1 MQTRTKTSLV
11 FTLIL
16 VVLAIY
22 WLTPTIRWISMSE
35 PERRQATMRN
45 DPMIDHILKL
55 GLDLQ
60 GGSYL
65 VLEVK
70 STEGDAVERALEII
84 RNRIDQLGVS
94 EPLIHREGEN
104 WIVVQLPGIKEPERA
119 KELIGKTAL
128 LEFRLVNME
137 KTIMD
142 VLDADGNIDE
152 EKIPDGYEVLPGKG
166 DRRYLIKDTSEI
178 TGKYLKNAQVEIG
191 GQFNMPY
198 VSLEFEKE
206 GAGVF
211 EEVTSANIGRNLAI
225 VLDGVVQSA
234 PVIRDRIP
242 GGRAIIEGN
251 FTMEEAHDL
260 AIVLR
265 AGALPAPVEIIQE
278 TSVDP
283 SLGSDS
289 VRLGFKAS
297 VIGFCLVIIFMVIY
311 YQLSGLLAS
320 LALVFN
326 LFFVLGAMSAL
337 HATLTMSGIAGL
349 VLTVGMAV
357 DANVLIFER
366 IREELRAGKT
376 VRVSID
382 NGYSRAFS
390 TILDSN
396 VTTLIP
402 AAFLFQFGTGQI
414 RGFAVTLSLGIV
426 FSMFS
431 AVVITHMIYDI
442 ALGGKPIKKLS
453 I

>member
-1 MQTRTKTSLV
+1 MQIRTKTSLV

-16 VVLAIY
+16 VVLALY
-22 WLTPTIRWISMSE
+22 WLTPTIKWISMSGS
-35 PERRQATMRN
+35 ERRQATMRN
-45 DPMIDHILKL
+45 DPIIDGILKL

-70 STEGDAVERALEII
+70 STEEDAVERALEII
-84 RNRIDQLGVS
+84 RNRVDQIGVS
-94 EPLIHREGEN
+94 GPLIHRQGEN
-104 WIVVQLPGIKEPERA
+104 WIVVQLPGIKEPQRA

-142 VLDADGNIDE
+142 VLDADGNVDE
-152 EKIPDGYEVLPGKG
+152 EKIPDRYEVLPGKG
-166 DRRYLIKDTSEI
+166 DRKYLIRDTAGI
-178 TGKYLKNAQVEIG
+178 TGKYLENAQVEIG

-198 VSLEFEKE
+198 VSLEFDKE
-206 GAGVF
+206 GAGIF
-211 EEVTSANIGRNLAI
+211 EDVTSANIGRNLAI

-278 TSVDP
+278 TSVAP

-289 VRLGFKAS
+289 VKLGFRAC
-297 VIGFCLVIIFMVIY
+297 VIGFCLVIAFMIMY

-320 LALVFN
+320 LALVLN
-326 LFFVLGAMSAL
+326 LCFVLGAMSAL

-366 IREELRAGKT
+366 IREELKGGKT

-382 NGYSRAFS
+382 NGYSRAFR
-390 TILDSN
+390 TILDAN

-414 RGFAVTLSLGIV
+414 RGFAVTLTLGIV

-431 AVVITHMIYDI
+431 AIIITHMIYDI
-442 ALGGKPIKKLS
+442 VLGGRPIKKLS